1 MKHTVEREDR
11 AFMHSLIVKKS
22 AKKELDRLTDQI
34 FEKIDTATIV
44 KIRHRKE
51 VYRLTQTK

>member
-1 MKHTVEREDR
+1 MKHTAAREDR
-11 AFMHSLIVKKS
+11 AFMHRLIVKKS
-22 AKKELDRLTDQI
+22 AKKKLDRLTDQI

-51 VYRLTQTK
+51 VYR